1 MNNDIQEKRVKLYIR
16 KLLKKDVDK
25 DKLVKVL
32 VNAGWDEPTI
42 IRLINEIE
50 TPQAKVGEVIEP
62 EHLPDPADEVTEAKV
77 KLSQRVKDIDT
88 KLDMITEKNRL
99 NAHKMFKLPFGI
111 KGQLKTLAIKNRV
124 LVFFLTTNRTI
135 KPLIAEIKN
144 DFIVING
151 TPHNCSNDF
160 IFLWMGKYPAIILP
174 EWDLNPIGT
183 ANYYEALEE
192 GRTADAAKTIIKMI
206 ESGEI
211 ETKPKMSGKMWIFI
225 IIGGIVV
232 AYLIFANGGK

>member
-16 KLLKKDVDK
+16 KLLKKGVDK
-25 DKLVKVL
+25 NKMITALI
-32 VNAGWDEPTI
+32 NAGWDNTTI
-42 IRLINEIE
+42 NRLIQEIE
-50 TPQAKVGEVIEP
+50 TPQAKVGEIVEP
-62 EHLPDPADEVTEAKV
+62 EHLPEPADEVTEAKV
-77 KLSQRVKDIDT
+77 RLSQRVKDIDT
-88 KLDMITEKNRL
+88 KLDMITEKNKL
-99 NAHKMFKLPFGI
+99 NAKKMFNLPFGV
-111 KGQLKTLAIKNRV
+111 KGQLKSLAIKNRV

-160 IFLWMGKYPAIILP
+160 VFLWMGKYPAIVLP

-183 ANYYEALEE
+183 QNYYEALEE

-225 IIGGIVV
+225 LIGAAIVG
-232 AYLIFANGGK
+232 YLLFGTGGK